1 MSMTKI
7 LIPFINLAEAFKSDS
22 DEIHS
27 MLDEIGTK
35 GHFILGDNVDKFEKE
50 FSNFIGS
57 AHSIGVANGSDG
69 LFLIMKALG
78 IGPGDEVITQP
89 NSFVASAWTIVALGA
104 KPVFCDV
111 DETLGMNP
119 DKLREAITDKTK
131 AVMPVH
137 LTGNPVDLDGIKSVI
152 EGTSIHLIEDAAQA
166 VGAKYH
172 GVNVGNF
179 GIAAMFSLH
188 PLKNLGVLGDGGVI
202 TTNDSEL
209 DSSIRKLRN
218 HGLIDRDHCE
228 VWGYNSRLD
237 EFQAGIGRIRLRK
250 LEKNTD
256 RVRKIAEMY
265 TKELA
270 SFVKIPIT
278 HHNVK
283 HVYHNYVIHTP
294 KRNELQLF
302 LLELGIETKV
312 HYPIPIHLQ
321 ECSMSLGYG
330 EGSFPNTE
338 YQSTNSLS
346 LPIYPELSDFQV
358 KSVISAVIDFFRTAP

>member
-7 LIPFINLAEAFKSDS
+7 LIPFINLADAFKNDS
-22 DEIHS
+22 GEIHS
-27 MLDEIGTK
+27 MLDEIGNK
-35 GHFILGDNVDKFEKE
+35 GHFILGDNVEKFETE
-50 FSNFIGS
+50 FSNFIGT

-89 NSFVASAWTIVALGA
+89 NSFIASAWTIVALGA

-111 DETLGMNP
+111 DKTLGMDP

-202 TTNDSEL
+202 TTNNSEL

-265 TKELA
+265 TMELA

-278 HHNVK
+278 YPNVK

-294 KRNELQLF
+294 KRNELQHF

-321 ECSMSLGYG
+321 ECSKSLGYG

-358 KSVISAVIDFFRTAP
+358 KSVISAVTDFFRTGP